1 MTLSEII
8 PIACS
13 VVSCGC
19 AIFVSVR
26 AGNWRDTDDARALDK
41 RISVIENRV
50 QVCETRQE
58 DLPTK
63 ADVALLRGEIHTANE
78 MTRSAL
84 DGVRR
89 IETFMM
95 QRPGVHS

>member
-13 VVSCGC
+13 VVSCAC
-19 AIFVSVR
+19 AVFVSIR

-41 RISVIENRV
+41 RISAIEGRV
-50 QVCETRQE
+50 QVCETRTA

-63 ADVALLRGEIHTANE
+63 ADVERLRGEVHTASE
-78 MTRSAL
+78 LTRSAL

-95 QRPGVHS
+95 QGTVRS